1 MERLRAKS
9 QINQK
14 QSDRYFVQMKFCCS
28 FEQSP
33 NIFECMDG
41 NNKPP
46 FVLLV
51 EMIAKKLA
59 LRIRGLLTICTYGL
73 PLYLLVINSMH
84 SCLWRIASMY
94 RFFSYR

>member
-41 NNKPP
+41 NNKQP

-59 LRIRGLLTICTYGL
+59 LRLRGLLTICT
-73 PLYLLVINSMH
+73 
-84 SCLWRIASMY
+84 
-94 RFFSYR
+94 